1 MKYWKQITALTLFSC
16 FAHGQTHKVFKDTPD
31 DIANYWVNIG
41 LLDYGYAQ
49 KNPGYGGLGSSL
61 NGLVHY
67 KNKVGVEFT
76 YRKNWGNFADF
87 DKSIKITPTQFD
99 IGGYFNL
106 LSKVKDDKKITVK
119 MAKGRKAPTQ
129 KIQGSVKRSLGIRAG
144 FNYATQNLRIESLLA
159 PGELAKGDYVMKSAG
174 LYAGILL
181 TSTANTKSYFES
193 YGIKGGGFVRR
204 VYADLIFNPIRP
216 VFQNDVNVGS
226 AKGVIGYRIGFQFL
240 DPAPKKVFG
249 NGYSWKFELGS
260 RPIDGYYGQISM
272 GYSFRRR
279 VKPMSSFVIIREKE

>member
-1 MKYWKQITALTLFSC
+1 MKYWKQITAFTLFAF
-16 FAHGQTHKVFKDTPD
+16 FAQGQTHKVIKDTPD

-41 LLDYGYAQ
+41 VLDMGYAM
-49 KNPGYGGLGSSL
+49 KNPGYGFVGSSL

-67 KNKVGVEFT
+67 KNKIGAEFT
-76 YRKNWGNFADF
+76 FRKIWLPGGEFANQL
-87 DKSIKITPTQFD
+87 KPTQFE
-99 IGGYFNL
+99 IGAYYNL
-106 LSKVKDDKKITVK
+106 FSKVKTGKSITVK

-129 KIQGSVKRSLGIRAG
+129 KVDGSVQRSLGVRAG
-144 FNYATQNLRIESLLA
+144 FNLTKQNLRIDTAAYKSDL
-159 PGELAKGDYVMKSAG
+159 PNGDYVMTSAG
-174 LYAGILL
+174 LYAGFIL
-181 TSTANTKSYFES
+181 TSTANTKSYFEN

-204 VYADLIFNPIRP
+204 VYVDLIFNPIRP
-216 VFQNDVNVGS
+216 VYQNDVNVGS
-226 AKGVIGYRIGFQFL
+226 ANGVIGYRIGFQFL

-279 VKPMSSFVIIREKE
+279 VKPMSSFVIVREKE